1 MNKSELMGVY
11 VVVPF
16 YTRFKFYFP
25 LFQTHY
31 HPLITRAY
39 HKTKETKI

>member
-11 VVVPF
+11 VVVLF

-31 HPLITRAY
+31 HPLITIPQN
-39 HKTKETKI
+39 KGN

>member
-1 MNKSELMGVY
+1 MSGLMGVY

-16 YTRFKFYFP
+16 YAWFKFYFP

-31 HPLITRAY
+31 HTLITIPQN
-39 HKTKETKI
+39 KGK

>member
-16 YTRFKFYFP
+16 YTQFKFYFP

-31 HPLITRAY
+31 HTLITIPQN
-39 HKTKETKI
+39 KGK